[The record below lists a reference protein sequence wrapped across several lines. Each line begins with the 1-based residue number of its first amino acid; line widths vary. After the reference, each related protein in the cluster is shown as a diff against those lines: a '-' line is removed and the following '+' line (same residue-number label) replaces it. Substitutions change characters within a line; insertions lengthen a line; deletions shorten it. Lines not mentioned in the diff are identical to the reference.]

1 MRKSITYYLIDDDAD
16 GRIKCTYSNW
26 TGIVLKL
33 PRQLIKDSDDRAELN
48 HSGVY
53 MLVGKD
59 NHIYIGQAI
68 YKTMEVIKTKTAFR

>member
-1 MRKSITYYLIDDDAD
+1 MGKTITYYLIDDAD

-26 TGIVLKL
+26 TGVVLKL

-59 NHIYIGQAI
+59 NLIYVGQAI
-68 YKTMEVIKTKTAFR
+68 YKNDGSRVLKRLK

>member
-1 MRKSITYYLIDDDAD
+1 MSY
-16 GRIKCTYSNW
+16 W

-59 NHIYIGQAI
+59 NHIYVGQAI
-68 YKTMEVIKTKTAFR
+68 YKNDGSGVLKRLKQHLKGSEKTFLALH